1 MRVAS
6 TRIVVH
12 VGPMKTGTSAFAAH
26 LWRTAIDGK
35 LPDDIIY
42 PTGDLWF
49 QSNATIVKHHDLV
62 EIAPLITRVNFEAPR
77 NTPNTA
83 KFVDAKLEEIAA
95 AARQRRGDVTV
106 IMVCE
111 IGDQLAEPRTL
122 GTRLAELF
130 DRVDIVLVAREQAGA
145 IPSLLGQQLRMW
157 NRKKV
162 TSLRISSFL
171 RYHRE
176 RNAYDYDYLW
186 DRWSIDNSPYT
197 LHVVPYRSSLAQSED
212 LNQCIFDELGLGTY
226 PHHPEI
232 VGTARIHPTFSS
244 LGMRLLVV
252 AKKLD
257 KAIGWFPGGARVAKY
272 VFDRFVGYCLA
283 ESRRN
288 VDGFVAWSLS
298 SSERAKV
305 INAYRSSN
313 ESFRAKLGPR
323 AQKPEWSTWFE
334 KVLPR

>member
-1 MRVAS
+1 MAS
-6 TRIVVH
+6 TRVIVH

-26 LWRTAIDGK
+26 LWRTAVDGD
-35 LPDDIIY
+35 LPGDIIY
-42 PTGDLWF
+42 PMNDLWF
-49 QSNATIVKHHDLV
+49 PANATIVKHHDLV
-62 EIAPLITRVNFEAPR
+62 EIAPLISRTSSEAPR

-83 KFVDAKLEEIAA
+83 TFVDAKLAEIAA
-95 AARQRRGDVTV
+95 AARQRGGDVTV

-111 IGDQLAEPRTL
+111 IGDQLAEPATL

-176 RNAYDYDYLW
+176 RKAYDYDFLW
-186 DRWSIDNSPYT
+186 DRWSIPNAPYM

-212 LNQCIFDELGLGTY
+212 LNQCIFDELGLGVF

-232 VGTARIHPTFSS
+232 LGSARVHPTFSS
-244 LGMRLLVV
+244 LGMHLLVV

-257 KAIGWFPGGARVAKY
+257 RVIGWFPVGSRLAKY
-272 VFDRFVGYCLA
+272 VFDRVVGFCLA

-288 VDGFVAWSLS
+288 VESFTAWKLPN
-298 SSERAKV
+298 SERAKV
-305 INAYRSSN
+305 LEAYRTSN
-313 ESFRAKLGPR
+313 ESFRVKLGPL
-323 AQKPEWSTWFE
+323 AHKPEWTAWFE
-334 KVLPR
+334 RVLTR